1 MLVRDANWD
10 ADLDKRHCQDEGA
23 TDASVAVAY
32 KRLTPPE
39 AAIVDGLLRGLDES
53 VKEFNFAVEGLDL
66 NGPSGLRPLPD
77 VVQIS
82 TGVYMLALTRVTRSQ
97 RIELGWMATGPT

>member
-66 NGPSGLRPLPD
+66 NGPSGTAARFPMLYRSARACTCSRLP
-77 VVQIS
+77 
-82 TGVYMLALTRVTRSQ
+82 G
-97 RIELGWMATGPT
+97 